1 MLATKNTASLVYRGK
16 HEKIGEFTIAR
27 ALPNRQVRAVGPFVL
42 VDHIPENFVP
52 ARTASKQNGSEA
64 HPHKGFAT
72 VSYSIAGEF
81 VHFDS
86 LGNCAKTSAGGLQW
100 MNAGNGV
107 VHDGGLSEEFQ
118 SIGGKVNAFQFW
130 VNIPPAEKRKKAQ
143 YLSLKRSEIPE
154 IELAE
159 NAGHLRVLLGTHAGE
174 TSPVLTYTDQVLLH
188 VVLKP
193 GAKFEYTAN
202 SNREYAAYPAKG
214 HFDINGESIT
224 TPDTVFFDVGTD
236 RITVQNTGDE
246 SGDLMILGG
255 EPYSD
260 PIVFGGPFVMNSD
273 TEIEEA
279 YAEFRAGKFGTVK
292 Y

>member
-1 MLATKNTASLVYRGK
+1 MSVEKNTASLVYRGK
-16 HEKIGEFTIAR
+16 QENVGEFTIAR
-27 ALPNRQVRAVGPFVL
+27 ALPNRQIRAVGPFVL
-42 VDHIPENFVP
+42 VDHIPENLVP
-52 ARTASKQNGSEA
+52 AREARKQNGSEA

-86 LGNCAKTSAGGLQW
+86 LGNSAKTPAGGLQW

-118 SIGGKVNAFQFW
+118 AIGGAVNAFQFW
-130 VNIPPAEKRKKAQ
+130 VNIPPAEKRKQAQ
-143 YLSLKRSEIPE
+143 YLSLRPTEIPE

-159 NAGHLRVLLGTHAGE
+159 NAGHLRVLLGSHAGE
-174 TSPVLTYTDQVLLH
+174 TSPVPTYTDQVLLH

-193 GAKFEYTAN
+193 GAQFEYS
-202 SNREYAAYPAKG
+202 SNTLREHAVYPAKG

-236 RITVQNTGDE
+236 RITVRNTGTE
-246 SGDLMILGG
+246 ASDLMILGG

-260 PIVFGGPFVMNSD
+260 PIVFGGPFVMNSE
-273 TEIEEA
+273 TEIQEA
-279 YAEFRAGKFGTVK
+279 FAEFQAGKFGTVK